1 MSFDKDIS
9 NYTIKFKDE
18 ISYLE
23 AKLENL
29 KLYSDIPF
37 IGFIQNE
44 MYDKEKCEVEG
55 IDPTQY
61 TSEAAGAISNH
72 VYVSDNPISEGSL
85 VGFASGNS
93 SSDGMPTVAVN
104 GYNSYGIIDTNAFGT
119 GDVHISGDLIVDGS
133 ITWGGDSNFS
143 PGPGNYEQPG
153 AGNPVTFTIHENPKE
168 EPPEDPID
176 NRFDILD
183 L

>member
-1 MSFDKDIS
+1 MSYDKDIG
-9 NYTIKFKDE
+9 NYTVKFKDE

-29 KLYSDIPF
+29 KLYSDIPL

-44 MYDKEKCEVEG
+44 MYDGSKCEVES
-55 IDPTQY
+55 IDPVQY
-61 TSEAAGAISNH
+61 TSGNQ
-72 VYVSDNPISEGSL
+72 VYVSSDTIYGGNLIGFTSGGGNQSETVS
-85 VGFASGNS
+85 AS
-93 SSDGMPTVAVN
+93 
-104 GYNSYGIIDTNAFGT
+104 SYDTYTTDIDYGVGT
-119 GDVHISGDLIVDGS
+119 GDVHVSGNLIVDGS

-143 PGPGNYEQPG
+143 PGPGNFEQPG
-153 AGNPVTFTIHENPKE
+153 IGNPAIFTTPEIPKE